1 MDQNRIKEGKT
12 AAITAYFTM
21 LGALIAISM
30 NMGSKNEFARF
41 HIRQAFGIHLLFI
54 AFGILSSSHGNLY
67 SASGLFL
74 SYTVL
79 FFYGFPQRIERNA
92 KTIPI
97 PILGR
102 YFQKWFTF
110 IN

>member
-30 NMGSKNEFARF
+30 NMESKNEFARF

-79 FFYGFPQRIERNA
+79 FFYGFLSALNETR
-92 KTIPI
+92 KPI